1 MLRKDSNST
10 NSLQNWIIKGIKMIL
25 TNVIKAKIH
34 KAVITKKML
43 DYNGSIGIDKALLR
57 ASGMIPGERVQVLN
71 FQNGARLETYIIE
84 EKENSGIIALYG
96 PAAKRG
102 EIGNELCII
111 SYALITSDEILNFK
125 SKVVFVDKNNKII
138 MH

>member
-1 MLRKDSNST
+1 
-10 NSLQNWIIKGIKMIL
+10 MIL

-34 KAVITKKML
+34 KATITKKVI

-71 FQNGARLETYIIE
+71 FQNGSRLETYIIE

-96 PAAKRG
+96 PAARRG
-102 EIGNELCII
+102 EIGDELCII
-111 SYALITSDEILNFK
+111 SYALITSDEIPDFK
-125 SKVVFVDKNNKII
+125 SKVVFVDKKNKIVTS
-138 MH
+138 

>member
-1 MLRKDSNST
+1 
-10 NSLQNWIIKGIKMIL
+10 MIL
-25 TNVIKAKIH
+25 TNVMKAKIH
-34 KAVITKKML
+34 KATITKKDL
-43 DYNGSIGIDKALLR
+43 AYNGSIGIDKALLK

-111 SYALITSDEILNFK
+111 SYVLITNDEIPNFK
-125 SKVVFVDKNNKII
+125 SKVVFVDKNNKIVTG
-138 MH
+138 